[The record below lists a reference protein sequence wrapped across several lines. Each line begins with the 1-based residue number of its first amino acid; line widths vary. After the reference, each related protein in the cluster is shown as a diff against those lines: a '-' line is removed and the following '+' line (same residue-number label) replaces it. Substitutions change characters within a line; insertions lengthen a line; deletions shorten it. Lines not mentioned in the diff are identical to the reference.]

1 MVSCWWSRD
10 DNRGPIDAKSYVR
23 ESHLSDMRFR
33 HARILPGAHPIST
46 SGHYAAGMN
55 AQLPIL
61 AGGPMVDFHAA
72 CARLNQWRGQMVENF
87 ARCEQAVTETLA
99 QLSACATMP
108 EVKGVKFPHLVGQRY
123 DRLATL
129 LSAPAKPSE
138 HAKVALAAL
147 ARFQTHDAFRAM
159 LCHGVTKVAVDRA
172 GQWVAVMKLTLE
184 EDEAGTRLERLI
196 DDRRRVC
203 TALGQVRRETSQT
216 A

>member
-1 MVSCWWSRD
+1 
-10 DNRGPIDAKSYVR
+10 
-23 ESHLSDMRFR
+23 
-33 HARILPGAHPIST
+33 
-46 SGHYAAGMN
+46 MN

-61 AGGPMVDFHAA
+61 AGGPMLDFDAA

-99 QLSACATMP
+99 QLNESTAMP

-123 DRLATL
+123 DRLAAL
-129 LSAPAKPSE
+129 LSAPAQTSG
-138 HAKVALAAL
+138 HAKVGLAAL
-147 ARFQTHDAFRAM
+147 ARFRTHDALRTM

-172 GQWVAVMKLTLE
+172 GQWVAVMTLVSFKARETTTEKLTLE
-184 EDEAGTRLERLI
+184 EDVAGTRLEQLI

-203 TALGQVRRETSQT
+203 TALGQVRRETSQK